1 MKCKRC
7 GELFDV
13 EETKYEFENETLKNY
28 DFLKIKLCANCAI
41 DAIRMQE
48 GGIYYDYCDKCGKSY
63 DPIVDESRFEEL
75 HTNEYGTYANIGDMT
90 NEQLCLDCA
99 IDEYNK

>member
-7 GELFDV
+7 GKEFDI
-13 EETKYEFENETLKNY
+13 EETRVEFESETLKNY
-28 DFLKIKLCANCAI
+28 DYLTIKICATCAI

-48 GGIYYDYCDKCGKSY
+48 DGIYFEYCERCGKKY
-63 DPIVDESRFEEL
+63 DPIEDESRFEEL
-75 HTNEYGTYANIGDMT
+75 HTNEYGTYASIGDMT
-90 NEQLCLDCA
+90 NELLCLDCA